1 VSDDEAYT
9 RSLDSAERQ
18 GQTFVSAPTAERI
31 VVSSLRDG
39 WNPATPEELEANA
52 SLIAAAPE
60 LLEALLAYYLHVRG
74 GPDGEKAKAALLKAT
89 GAECVSDLF

>member
-1 VSDDEAYT
+1 
-9 RSLDSAERQ
+9 
-18 GQTFVSAPTAERI
+18 
-31 VVSSLRDG
+31 
-39 WNPATPEELEANA
+39 LEANA

>member
-1 VSDDEAYT
+1 MLKHTPAPWIV
-9 RSLDSAERQ
+9 RKRQ
-18 GQTFVSAPTAERI
+18 GQTFICAPAAERI

-52 SLIAAAPE
+52 RLIAAAPE
-60 LLEALLAYYLHVRG
+60 LLEALLACYLRQHDCR
-74 GPDGEKAKAALLKAT
+74 EKAKAALLKAT